1 VKVRV
6 CVGEDNEYGG
16 LKSVTNEIINV
27 LTSLPRGIP
36 RGLFIGV
43 VRGLV
48 PMSECPPLNCSVY
61 TECTITW
68 ALQSFYTFIY
78 FTRGLSDDD
87 MCPLPLGLRPAC
99 RPGLRLC

>member
-16 LKSVTNEIINV
+16 LKSMTNEIINV

-48 PMSECPPLNCSVY
+48 PMSERPPPLIALFTLSV
-61 TECTITW
+61 
-68 ALQSFYTFIY
+68 QSHGHYSH
-78 FTRGLSDDD
+78 FTLLST
-87 MCPLPLGLRPAC
+87 L
-99 RPGLRLC
+99 